1 VRRLKIVKIIAYL
14 YSDPL
19 WEMPPERSIWGW
31 EVEKIYQDFN
41 ADRSQLRALLSE
53 CWHSPA
59 NFLLL
64 RRLEELGD
72 SLLEVS
78 DRLSQLEHSGVC
90 VLTTEQDYCSS
101 GQADHLGLTTEQDS
115 KHLQL
120 LKLLQAIQSQQRSRK
135 IRQGHARNRI
145 KALPPPGKPPYGY
158 RRGKERYVIDR
169 KAAPVVK
176 DFFEHFLLYGS
187 LRGAL
192 RYLHKK
198 HSKQISATTGQRWLT
213 HPVYRGDLAYR
224 QQQILRD
231 THAAILSREEAAQID
246 RLLRRNRSLAP
257 RSASAPRSLAGLVI
271 CGACQSAMKI
281 SRVTAPRR
289 SQEYLY
295 LLPTACP
302 QRPKC
307 AALEYQTI
315 LTQTI
320 EQICQDLPQAVA
332 GVNVPMMGQLKADL
346 EAKIAAKE
354 QAIAQLPNLVTEEI
368 LDPQTAELR
377 TYRLRTEIAQLQN
390 QLTQFPPL
398 NLQQIAQTITIPQF
412 WLDLSESERRFYFR
426 EFIRQIHV
434 LRLPDSSLS
443 LQLIFMF

>member
-1 VRRLKIVKIIAYL
+1 VKIIAYL

-19 WEMPPERSIWGW
+19 WEIPPEPTIWGW
-31 EVEKIYQDFN
+31 EVEMIYQDFI
-41 ADRSQLRALLSE
+41 ADRPRLQTLLSE
-53 CWHSPA
+53 CQDSPA

-64 RRLEELGD
+64 RHLEELGD
-72 SLLEVS
+72 SLVEVS
-78 DRLSQLEHSGVC
+78 DRLDQLERSGVC
-90 VLTTEQDYCSS
+90 VLTTEQDYCSP
-101 GQADHLGLTTEQDS
+101 GQGGHLGLTSEQDS
-115 KHLQL
+115 KHLHL
-120 LKLLQAIQSQQRSRK
+120 LKLLQAVQSQQRSRK

-169 KAAPVVK
+169 KAAPVIK

-187 LRGAL
+187 LRGAV
-192 RYLHKK
+192 RYLQKK

-213 HPVYRGDLAYR
+213 NPVYRGDLAYR
-224 QQQILRD
+224 NQQILKD
-231 THAAILSREEAAQID
+231 THAAILSREEAAQVD

-257 RSASAPRSLAGLVI
+257 RSASAPRSLAGLVV
-271 CGACQSAMKI
+271 CGACQSAMKV

-289 SQEYLY
+289 TQEYLY

-307 AALEYQTI
+307 AALRYQDI

-320 EQICQDLPQAVA
+320 AQICQDLPQAVA
-332 GVNVPMMGQLKADL
+332 GVNVPMMGQIKTDL

-354 QAIAQLPNLVTEEI
+354 LAIAQLPDLVTQEI
-368 LDPQTAELR
+368 LDSQAAELR
-377 TYRLRTEIAQLQN
+377 TYKLRTEIAQLQN
-390 QLTQFPPL
+390 QLAQLPPL

-426 EFIRQIHV
+426 EFIRQIQV
-434 LRLPDSSLS
+434 LRLPDSSLC
-443 LQLIFMF
+443 LQLVFIF